1 MNHTMTMTTDVVGD
15 HAELTLA
22 DETPYMSYG
31 TRFTARSK
39 VTTTTG
45 THGTVM
51 LAMVAAGSLL
61 GMAPDG
67 EQLGLAHAV
76 THMTPDEARAIA
88 HALIIAADAA
98 EVAA

>member
-1 MNHTMTMTTDVVGD
+1 MSAMTMTTDVVGD
-15 HAELTLA
+15 HAELTL
-22 DETPYMSYG
+22 DHETSYRKYG
-31 TRFTARSK
+31 TEFTTHNK

-45 THGTVM
+45 THGNVM
-51 LAMVAAGSLL
+51 LAMVAAGSLM

-88 HALIIAADAA
+88 HALIIAADAV
-98 EVAA
+98 ER

>member
-1 MNHTMTMTTDVVGD
+1 MKYAMTKTTDVVGD
-15 HAELTLA
+15 HAELTLT
-22 DETPYMSYG
+22 DETPYMQYG
-31 TRFTARSK
+31 TKFMTHSR

-45 THGTVM
+45 THGNVM

-88 HALIIAADAA
+88 HALIIAADAV
-98 EVAA
+98 ER

>member
-1 MNHTMTMTTDVVGD
+1 MIAMTMTSDVVGD

-22 DETPYMSYG
+22 DETLYVKYG
-31 TRFTARSK
+31 SRFTTHSR

-45 THGTVM
+45 THGNVM

-67 EQLGLAHAV
+67 ERLGLAHAV

-88 HALIIAADAA
+88 HALIIAADAV
-98 EVAA
+98 ER